1 MMGSIYGMEYSEQIV
16 SKILYFI
23 TCSLF
28 ILAGLLLWKVYGEI
42 LFINNMI
49 LSILC

>member
-1 MMGSIYGMEYSEQIV
+1 MMEIIYGMEYSVPIV
-16 SKILYFI
+16 NKILYFI
-23 TCSLF
+23 AGTLA
-28 ILAGLLLWKVYGEI
+28 ILSGLLLWKTYGEI

>member
-1 MMGSIYGMEYSEQIV
+1 MINISGMEYSEQIV
-16 SKILYFI
+16 SKVLYFI
-23 TCSLF
+23 AG
-28 ILAGLLLWKVYGEI
+28 ILLISAGVLLWKIYGEI

>member
-1 MMGSIYGMEYSEQIV
+1 MMEIIYGMEYSVPIV
-16 SKILYFI
+16 NKILYLISTLLFI
-23 TCSLF
+23 T
-28 ILAGLLLWKVYGEI
+28 AGLFLWKTYGEI

>member
-1 MMGSIYGMEYSEQIV
+1 MINISGMEYSEQIV
-16 SKILYFI
+16 SKVLYFI
-23 TCSLF
+23 AGTLV
-28 ILAGLLLWKVYGEI
+28 ILAGLLLWKTYGEI

>member
-23 TCSLF
+23 AGTLF
-28 ILAGLLLWKVYGEI
+28 ILAGLLLWKTYGEI